1 MNGLVERLKEFF
13 NSKSK
18 EEIKAIWDSCNYLDT
33 PEGYKVVDWLK
44 QQGREDLITQI
55 RDKKK

>member
-1 MNGLVERLKEFF
+1 MKELVESLKEFL

-18 EEIKAIWDSCNYLDT
+18 EELKAIWDSGNHLDT
-33 PEGYKVVDWLK
+33 PNGYKVVDWLK
-44 QQGREDLITQI
+44 QQGREDLLTKI